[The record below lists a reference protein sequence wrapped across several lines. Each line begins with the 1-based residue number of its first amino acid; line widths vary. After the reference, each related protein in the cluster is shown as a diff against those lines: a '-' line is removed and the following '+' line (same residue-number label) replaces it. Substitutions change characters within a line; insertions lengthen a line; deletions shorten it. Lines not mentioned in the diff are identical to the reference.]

1 MVPRSFLRCTLGCA
15 ETAAPRCCSP
25 PAAVASA
32 FGRVRVW
39 FFLFFFSYHRCSLRA
54 GALRGMRPE
63 IIMPCRCYTCGKPV
77 GHLWEPWQDARRAAG
92 FGAAKTLDGLGLKR
106 YCCRRMLLSH
116 TQQAAVRVHGSFMRP
131 AKPV

>member
-1 MVPRSFLRCTLGCA
+1 MLL
-15 ETAAPRCCSP
+15 AAGRCCE
-25 PAAVASA
+25 
-32 FGRVRVW
+32 RVW
-39 FFLFFFSYHRCSLRA
+39 QSAGLGFFFVFFSYHRCRLRA

-92 FGAAKTLDGLGLKR
+92 FDAAKTLDGLGLKR